1 MGSEKG
7 MGERVQELQTSCDT
21 HDLNNEWKRVVG
33 GMSSNVGPSACLR
46 LRSSPQAT
54 RPLERALR
62 VYATSS
68 SLAGVCHHHDESHN
82 ELLLPISTSTHIYS
96 AH

>member
-1 MGSEKG
+1 

-46 LRSSPQAT
+46 LRSGPQAP

-68 SLAGVCHHHDESHN
+68 SLAGVCHYHDESHN

-96 AH
+96 TH